1 MRGWVFAAVL
11 IAGCGFNSTLESGA
25 PATLGDNPWN
35 KGFLVRNLGGAH
47 TRVEVVRA
55 GTHVKI
61 VHDPGPPSIAG
72 RGITVEF
79 LDGPFQGLQG
89 DVQRNQLR
97 PE

>member
-1 MRGWVFAAVL
+1 MRKWAFAAVV
-11 IAGCGFNSTLESGA
+11 IAGCGWNSTFEPGDR
-25 PATLGDNPWN
+25 ATLGDNPWN

-47 TRVEVVRA
+47 TRVEVVPA

-72 RGITVEF
+72 RGIRVEF

-97 PE
+97 PD